1 MGFVLLKL
9 FFQFLDGL
17 IYRLEPLA
25 VFLPEKMA
33 SFVLFFIIL
42 KGILGQFYE
51 N

>member
-25 VFLPEKMA
+25 VFLPEEMA
-33 SFVLFFIIL
+33 SFILLFVIF
-42 KGILGQFYE
+42 KGIFGQFYE